1 MDFIIFVGV
10 VAVVGFVLYKKVPKV
25 KSAVDGAI
33 RKVIRKG
40 KGDSGA

>member
-1 MDFIIFVGV
+1 MDFLIFIGI

-25 KSAVDGAI
+25 KAAVDGVVG
-33 RKVIRKG
+33 KL

>member
-1 MDFIIFVGV
+1 MDFLIFVGI

-25 KSAVDGAI
+25 KSAVDG
-33 RKVIRKG
+33 VIGKL